1 VSANNPAAAPAK
13 EKASS
18 KKLIVIGAIVALL
31 VVIGGAAAWFMMSRH
46 GGDEEE
52 GAAPRKAAAAKGA
65 PPTFLALENM
75 VVNLADPG
83 GDRFAQVGIT
93 LELEDAKTAEQV
105 KQYLPAIRSG
115 ILMLIS
121 QRSAQELLAREGK
134 EKLANDILR
143 EVSRP
148 LGYSVPKKRKPVQ
161 DETDEDAEDPPA
173 RSRQSQNPVRQV
185 LFSSFI
191 IQ

>member
-1 VSANNPAAAPAK
+1 MSANNPAAAPAK

-31 VVIGGAAAWFMMSRH
+31 VVIGGGAAWFMMSRH

-52 GAAPRKAAAAKGA
+52 GAAPRKAAATKGA

>member
-1 VSANNPAAAPAK
+1 MSANNAAAAPAK

-31 VVIGGAAAWFMMSRH
+31 VVAGGAAAFLMTRH
-46 GGDEEE
+46 GGGEEEE

-134 EKLANDILR
+134 EKLASDILR

-148 LGYSVPKKRKPVQ
+148 LGYSVPKKRKKAA
-161 DETDEDAEDPPA
+161 EEDEDEGDAPPP
-173 RSRQSQNPVRQV
+173 RSRQNQNPVHQV

>member
-1 VSANNPAAAPAK
+1 MSANNPAAAPAK